1 MYCKISSAHSGIIF
15 IGTPNPT
22 VHKVF
27 DRMIKEIKGKEK
39 EIKDYMYSL

>member
-1 MYCKISSAHSGIIF
+1 MYCKISTHSGVIF
-15 IGTPNPT
+15 MGTINPT

-27 DRMIKEIKGKEK
+27 DRTIKEIKGKEK